1 MMGFHFGI
9 RQDPATGTTLDFIAY
24 IRVGASVDLLGIVG
38 VSIDIYLGLGF
49 VPKIC
54 LPPSQRPGILGVVSG
69 VASVTVGVHV
79 PFVDKSFALTFER
92 SFAIPARASVPLV
105 GTVSLPILSDPSFDE
120 MMTID
125 EWQAYCEAYA

>member
-1 MMGFHFGI
+1 
-9 RQDPATGTTLDFIAY
+9 
-24 IRVGASVDLLGIVG
+24 VDLLGIVG

-79 PFVDKSFALTFER
+79 LFVDKSFTLTFER